1 MKKGIWA
8 VLAVVVIA
16 IIVVVA
22 VMFLGGKEEN
32 SPNQVQGGEQ
42 TGVKIQTA
50 EDMQKLFN
58 DMNAKLQNTL
68 PSVEVREVDITD
80 EVSVTAMTGLKS
92 KNNVEAIVAAEPFI
106 SAQAFSAVMV
116 KVSDGANIEE
126 MKKEMIDNIDMRK
139 WICVSAEKARVTN
152 YGNIIFLVMSSEEWG
167 KPVYD
172 EFKQAVG
179 GTVGK
184 ELERTEAI

>member
-16 IIVVVA
+16 IIVVIA

-50 EDMQKLFN
+50 EDMQKVFN
-58 DMNAKLQNTL
+58 DINTKLQNAL
-68 PSVEVREVDITD
+68 PSIEVREVDVTD
-80 EVSVTAMTGLKS
+80 ELSVTAMTGLKS
-92 KNNVEAIVAAEPFI
+92 KNNVEAIVAAEPFM
-106 SAQAFSAVMV
+106 SSQAFSAVMV

-167 KPVYD
+167 KPV
-172 EFKQAVG
+172 
-179 GTVGK
+179 
-184 ELERTEAI
+184 